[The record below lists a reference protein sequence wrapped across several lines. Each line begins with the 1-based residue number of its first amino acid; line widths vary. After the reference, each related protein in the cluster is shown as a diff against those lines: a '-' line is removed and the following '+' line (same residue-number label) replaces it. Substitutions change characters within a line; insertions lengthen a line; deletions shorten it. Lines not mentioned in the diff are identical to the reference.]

1 MPATP
6 TATASDSTPKIMS
19 AFNPNSRQLTPQEWQ
34 AIASDSIEDNSSQYF
49 IIGGIVLGLFAASAT
64 GFPPTGLLVAGW
76 GFYSAWQR
84 TKQANRNEVAI
95 NNYACVAHVLEGD
108 NFRDFRRQAGD
119 AEIAK
124 QIQWAVERGYK
135 LSNDALDYW
144 ESWGQKSFSVGTNQN
159 TQFSLPTNSSG
170 NGAEEPHLPTS
181 QVLEFTHSPI
191 IQTHVSHYSPPS
203 QQEFDVMGE
212 MVGRKIRNQLIV
224 GIQGAGKGI
233 VISNALE
240 FVKKYHPGRKIF
252 VIDPKGKAEESG
264 YWEGRADYLERAK
277 ILEMEPHEVVAWVK
291 GCFDLY
297 MKVPGECLLFL
308 DEGTAVASS
317 FKSTRGAMAWL
328 KNKIAHFVSLGDG
341 DGRNFWMAVQN
352 GDTSDLGISGGMRSQ
367 LNPYV
372 IINPEQ
378 MSAYESVINLE
389 LLPKDKK
396 PTSEAIK
403 EIAKRSPVGRALF
416 HGAINEWLPMPKMEN
431 YSGFDRDS
439 RTFINSARNQT
450 ELLIQKLQQ
459 SNKNSLDSFILEDLG
474 ITGDK
479 KERMRQ
485 GILEAITLHNRN
497 DLLQKFAS

>member
-1 MPATP
+1 
-6 TATASDSTPKIMS
+6 MS
-19 AFNPNSRQLTPQEWQ
+19 AFNPNSRQLTPAEWQ

-64 GFPPTGLLVAGW
+64 GFPPTGLLIAGW
-76 GFYSAWQR
+76 GFYSAMQR
-84 TKQANRNEVAI
+84 TKQVNRNEVAI

-108 NFRDFRRQAGD
+108 NFRDFRRQVGD

-124 QIQWAVERGYK
+124 QIQWATERGYK

-144 ESWGQKSFSVGTNQN
+144 EAWGQKSFSHQN
-159 TQFSLPTNSSG
+159 AQASPSPAS
-170 NGAEEPHLPTS
+170 PQSPPTS
-181 QVLEFTHSPI
+181 PHSTQV
-191 IQTHVSHYSPPS
+191 IQTHTSYYSPPS
-203 QQEFDVMGE
+203 QAKFDVMEE

-240 FVKKYHPGRKIF
+240 AVKRYHPGRKIF

-291 GCFDLY
+291 KCFDLY

-317 FKSTRGAMAWL
+317 FKSTRGAMSWL

-341 DGRNFWMAVQN
+341 DGKNFWMAVQN
-352 GDTSDLGISGGMRSQ
+352 GDTTDLGISGGMRSQ

-396 PTSEAIK
+396 PSSEAIK

-416 HGAINEWLPMPKMEN
+416 HGAINEWLPMPRMEN

-439 RTFINSARNQT
+439 RSFINPPPKNQT

-459 SNKNSLDSFILEDLG
+459 TNKNSLDSFITEDLG
-474 ITGDK
+474 IAGEK
-479 KERMRQ
+479 KELMLQ
-485 GILEAITLHNRN
+485 GILEAIAKLGRN
-497 DLLQKFAS
+497 DLLQKFTLHS

>member
-1 MPATP
+1 
-6 TATASDSTPKIMS
+6 MS

-64 GFPPTGLLVAGW
+64 GFPPTGLLIAGW

-95 NNYACVAHVLEGD
+95 NNYKCVAHILEGD
-108 NFRDFRRQAGD
+108 NFLDFRHQVGD
-119 AEIAK
+119 AEVLR
-124 QIQWAVERGYK
+124 QIQWATEREYK
-135 LSNDALDYW
+135 LSNDALDFI
-144 ESWGQKSFSVGTNQN
+144 EIREDTTSGV
-159 TQFSLPTNSSG
+159 SSR
-170 NGAEEPHLPTS
+170 PISHLPAPPASIPSPAITQTQALTATS
-181 QVLEFTHSPI
+181 YYT
-191 IQTHVSHYSPPS
+191 PPS
-203 QQEFDVMGE
+203 RQEFDVMGE
-212 MVGRKIRNQLIV
+212 MVGKAIKNQLIV

-233 VISNALE
+233 VISNALAA
-240 FVKKYHPGRKIF
+240 VQKYHPNRKIF

-277 ILEMEPHEVVAWVK
+277 IIEMEPHEVVAWVK

-372 IINPEQ
+372 IINPAQ

-416 HGAINEWLPMPKMEN
+416 HGAINEWLPMPQMEN

-439 RTFINSARNQT
+439 RTFINPAKNQT

-485 GILEAITLHNRN
+485 GILEAIALHNRN
-497 DLLQKFAS
+497 DLLQKFTS

>member
-1 MPATP
+1 
-6 TATASDSTPKIMS
+6 MS

-34 AIASDSIEDNSSQYF
+34 AIASDSIEDNSSQYL

-95 NNYACVAHVLEGD
+95 NNYKCVAHILEGD
-108 NFRDFRRQAGD
+108 NFRDFRSQVGD
-119 AEIAK
+119 AEVLR
-124 QIQWAVERGYK
+124 QIQWATERQYK
-135 LSNDALDYW
+135 LSNDALDLL
-144 ESWGQKSFSVGTNQN
+144 E
-159 TQFSLPTNSSG
+159 TQENMVRTNSLIPSPT
-170 NGAEEPHLPTS
+170 ATASASFAQLPNNPSVPSILTPPIAVTTPQTS
-181 QVLEFTHSPI
+181 TNYY
-191 IQTHVSHYSPPS
+191 TPPS
-203 QQEFDVMGE
+203 RQEFDVMEE
-212 MVGRKIRNQLIV
+212 MVGKRIKNQLIV

-240 FVKKYHPGRKIF
+240 AVKQYHPVRKIF

-277 ILEMEPHEVVAWVK
+277 IIEMEPHQVVKWIK
-291 GCFDLY
+291 ECFDKY

-317 FKSTRGAMAWL
+317 FKSVRGAMPWL
-328 KNKIAHFVSLGDG
+328 KSKVAHFVSLGDG
-341 DGRNFWMAVQN
+341 DGKNFWMAVQN

-396 PTSEAIK
+396 PSGDTIK
-403 EIAKRSPVGRALF
+403 DIAKQSPVGRALF
-416 HGAINEWLPMPKMEN
+416 HGAINEWIPMPQMEN

-439 RTFINSARNQT
+439 RTFINPAKNQT

-459 SNKNSLDSFILEDLG
+459 TNKNSLDSFILEDLG
-474 ITGDK
+474 IAGEK

-485 GILEAITLHNRN
+485 GILEAIALHKRN

>member
-1 MPATP
+1 
-6 TATASDSTPKIMS
+6 MS

-34 AIASDSIEDNSSQYF
+34 ALAASSIDNDNSQYL
-49 IIGGIVLGLFAASAT
+49 IIGGIIAGLFAASAT
-64 GFPPTGLLVAGW
+64 GFPPTGLFIAAW
-76 GFYSAWQR
+76 GFYAAWQK
-84 TKQANRNEVAI
+84 TQGINRNETAI
-95 NNYACVAHVLEGD
+95 NNYGCVAHVLEGD
-108 NFRDFRRQAGD
+108 NFRDFRHQVGD
-119 AEIAK
+119 AEVNR
-124 QIQWAVERGYK
+124 QIHWAIERGYK
-135 LSNDALDYW
+135 LSHDAQDYW
-144 ESWGQKSFSVGTNQN
+144 ETWGKKTFSPVQN
-159 TQFSLPTNSSG
+159 TQVLLPPVSPS
-170 NGAEEPHLPTS
+170 PHLPVS
-181 QVLEFTHSPI
+181 PVSPVSPSPHSPISPVSPSPHSPI
-191 IQTHVSHYSPPS
+191 IQTQTSYYAPPNR
-203 QQEFDVMGE
+203 QEFDVMGE
-212 MVGRKIRNQLIV
+212 MVGKNIRNQLIV

-240 FVKKYHPGRKIF
+240 AVRKYHPNRKIF

-264 YWEGRADYLERAK
+264 YWEERADYLERAK

-291 GCFDLY
+291 KCFDLY

-352 GDTSDLGISGGMRSQ
+352 GDTTDLGISGGMRSQ

-396 PTSEAIK
+396 PSSEAIK
-403 EIAKRSPVGRALF
+403 EIAKRSPVGRALY
-416 HGAINEWLPMPKMEN
+416 HGAINEWLPMPRMEN

-439 RTFINSARNQT
+439 RSFIDRQKPTSQT
-450 ELLIQKLQQ
+450 ELMLQKLSLSQQ
-459 SNKNSLDSFILEDLG
+459 PTFTDFIANDLG
-474 ITGDK
+474 LTGDK
-479 KERMRQ
+479 AAQMQ
-485 GILEAITLHNRN
+485 QAILVMLRKSDRL
-497 DLLQKFAS
+497 DLLEKKFGVNL

>member
-1 MPATP
+1 
-6 TATASDSTPKIMS
+6 MS
-19 AFNPNSRQLTPQEWQ
+19 AFNPNSRQLTPAEWQ

-64 GFPPTGLLVAGW
+64 GFSPTGLLIAAW
-76 GFYSAWQR
+76 GFYSATKR
-84 TKQANRNEVAI
+84 TKQVNCNEVAI

-108 NFRDFRRQAGD
+108 NFRDFRRQVGD

-124 QIQWAVERGYK
+124 QIQWAIERGYK

-144 ESWGQKSFSVGTNQN
+144 ESWGQKSFSVDTNQN
-159 TQFSLPTNSSG
+159 FSISLSPTWLVSKAEPYQNPSRTQDLTP
-170 NGAEEPHLPTS
+170 
-181 QVLEFTHSPI
+181 SPV

-203 QQEFDVMGE
+203 QQKFDVMSE

-277 ILEMEPHEVVAWVK
+277 IIEMEPYEVVKWIK
-291 GCFDLY
+291 ECFDLY

-341 DGRNFWMAVQN
+341 DGKNFWMAVQN
-352 GDTSDLGISGGMRSQ
+352 GDTTDLGISGGMRSQ

-396 PTSEAIK
+396 PSSEAIK

-416 HGAINEWLPMPKMEN
+416 HGAINEWLPMPRMEN

-439 RTFINSARNQT
+439 RSFININPPPKNQT

-459 SNKNSLDSFILEDLG
+459 TNKNSLDSFILEDLG
-474 ITGDK
+474 IAGDK
-479 KERMRQ
+479 KEQMKK
-485 GILEAITLHNRN
+485 GILEAIALCNRN
-497 DLLQKFAS
+497 DLLQNFHSSKLGQI

>member
-1 MPATP
+1 
-6 TATASDSTPKIMS
+6 MS

-34 AIASDSIEDNSSQYF
+34 AIASDSIEDNGSQYL

-95 NNYACVAHVLEGD
+95 NNYKCVAHILEGD
-108 NFRDFRRQAGD
+108 NFRDFRSQVGD
-119 AEIAK
+119 AEVVK
-124 QIQWAVERGYK
+124 QIQWATERGYK
-135 LSNDALDYW
+135 LSNDALDFL
-144 ESWGQKSFSVGTNQN
+144 EIREDEASSRPI
-159 TQFSLPTNSSG
+159 SLPAPPASIPS
-170 NGAEEPHLPTS
+170 PT
-181 QVLEFTHSPI
+181 TT
-191 IQTHVSHYSPPS
+191 QTQTLTATSYYTPPS
-203 QQEFDVMGE
+203 RQEFDVMGE
-212 MVGRKIRNQLIV
+212 MVGKRIKNQLIV

-240 FVKKYHPGRKIF
+240 AVKQYHPGRKIF

-277 ILEMEPHEVVAWVK
+277 IIEMEPHEVVKWIK
-291 GCFDLY
+291 ECFDKY

-317 FKSTRGAMAWL
+317 FKSVRGAMPWL
-328 KNKIAHFVSLGDG
+328 KSKVAHFVSLGDG
-341 DGRNFWMAVQN
+341 DGKNFWMAVQN

-396 PTSEAIK
+396 PSGDAIK
-403 EIAKRSPVGRALF
+403 DIAKESPVGRALY
-416 HGAINEWLPMPKMEN
+416 HGAVNEWIPMQRMEN

-439 RTFINSARNQT
+439 RTFINPAKNHQT

-459 SNKNSLDSFILEDLG
+459 SNKNSLDSFIVEDLG
-474 ITGDK
+474 IAGEK
-479 KERMRQ
+479 KEQVKQ
-485 GILEAITLHNRN
+485 GIKEAIALHNRN
-497 DLLQKFAS
+497 DLLQKFQR

>member
-1 MPATP
+1 
-6 TATASDSTPKIMS
+6 MS

-84 TKQANRNEVAI
+84 TKQANRNETAI
-95 NNYACVAHVLEGD
+95 NNYKCVAHILEGD
-108 NFRDFRRQAGD
+108 NFRDFRSQVGD
-119 AEIAK
+119 AEVVR
-124 QIQWAVERGYK
+124 QIQWATERGYK
-135 LSNDALDYW
+135 LSNDALDFL
-144 ESWGQKSFSVGTNQN
+144 EQRERGISLTVGGSPSALGLQDPFSTSPSKAPAISSPTIQASLTN
-159 TQFSLPTNSSG
+159 
-170 NGAEEPHLPTS
+170 TS
-181 QVLEFTHSPI
+181 YYT
-191 IQTHVSHYSPPS
+191 PPS
-203 QQEFDVMGE
+203 RQEFDVMGE
-212 MVGRKIRNQLIV
+212 MVGKAIKNQLIV

-233 VISNALE
+233 VISNAIAA
-240 FVKKYHPGRKIF
+240 VQKYHPNRKIF

-264 YWEGRADYLERAK
+264 YWEGRTDYLERAK
-277 ILEMEPHEVVAWVK
+277 IIEMEPHEVVAWVK

-372 IINPEQ
+372 IINPQQ

-403 EIAKRSPVGRALF
+403 EIAKRSPVGRALY

-439 RTFINSARNQT
+439 RTFINPAKNQT

-485 GILEAITLHNRN
+485 GILEAIALHNCN
-497 DLLQKFAS
+497 DLLNKFSS